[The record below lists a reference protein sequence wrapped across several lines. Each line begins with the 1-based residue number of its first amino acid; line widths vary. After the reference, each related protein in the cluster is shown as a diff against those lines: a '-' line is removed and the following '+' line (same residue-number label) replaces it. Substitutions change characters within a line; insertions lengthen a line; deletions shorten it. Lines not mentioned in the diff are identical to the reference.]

1 MKVERT
7 TEMTAK
13 GLAGKKRLTKAE
25 KDFLLSEAAKHG
37 ISFTERI
44 DCSDCWKDLALQIYR
59 AEKAL
64 SDEAE
69 LFIEMSKV
77 KYRLKDGVNV
87 RIVGTGELINEA
99 VMTDEYAENLI
110 SRGLSKYFEI
120 IE

>member
-1 MKVERT
+1 MTTKIT

-13 GLAGKKRLTKAE
+13 ELAGKKRLTRAE
-25 KDFLLSEAAKHG
+25 KDFLLSEAAKYE

-44 DCSDCWKDLALQIYR
+44 DCSDCWQDLALQIYR

-64 SDEAE
+64 SEE
-69 LFIEMSKV
+69 VEPFIEMSNV
-77 KYRLKDGVNV
+77 RYRLKSGVNV

-99 VMTDEYAENLI
+99 VMTNDYAENLI
-110 SRGLSKYFEI
+110 SRGFSKYFEI